1 MIEWH
6 PISIDRE
13 FFIEDVDTIK
23 KASFMPK

>member
-6 PISIDRE
+6 LISIDRE
-13 FFIEDVDTIK
+13 IFIEDVDTIK